1 MTPQTL
7 AQRLGITAPCSV
19 LLWKLRRMRREFP
32 VADAG
37 DLESWLVEL
46 AHSRGFHAIQRRP
59 EPIVIPIPLDQ
70 LTNEELAVALL
81 HPALRDEPQLMR
93 PAAQI
98 ISRGVVDPVKLTAV
112 ASQESASRILAN
124 LAEQALKA
132 APGHPVWN
140 DIALQLGNAAPL
152 RENVIHWTRLAEPVM
167 KPRGPHN
174 GEWRLVA

>member
-1 MTPQTL
+1 MNSQTL
-7 AQRLGITAPCSV
+7 AQRLGITAPASV
-19 LLWKLRRMRREFP
+19 LLWKLRRLRREHP

-59 EPIVIPIPLDQ
+59 MALAPAVSLEALS
-70 LTNEELAVALL
+70 NEELVVALL

-98 ISRGVVDPVKLTAV
+98 ISRGEVDTAKV
-112 ASQESASRILAN
+112 TALAQQESASRILAN
-124 LAEQALKA
+124 LAMQALKA
-132 APGHPVWN
+132 APSHLGWN
-140 DIALQLGNAAPL
+140 AISTHLQNVAPW
-152 RENVIHWTRLAEPVM
+152 RDKVIHWTRLAEPVM